1 MRHGWVSPVR
11 RRRHDEDG
19 SALVEFVWLGMLLL
33 VPLVYILLAV
43 FDVQGAAFGASAAS
57 RAAGRAYA
65 LADTDAEGL
74 ARARRA
80 VEVALADQGVDQPFD
95 VRVTCEPAPPCHRR
109 GSTIIVRVSSR
120 VVLPLVPAA
129 LGGGAPSFAIASE
142 HRVPIGRYREV
153 GP

>member
-1 MRHGWVSPVR
+1 MTRG
-11 RRRHDEDG
+11 DESG
-19 SALVEFVWLGMLLL
+19 SALVEFVWLAMLLL
-33 VPLVYILLAV
+33 VPLVYFVVAV
-43 FDVQGAAFGASAAS
+43 FDVQRAAFGASAAS

-74 ARARRA
+74 RRARTA
-80 VEVALADQGVDQPFD
+80 VEVAFADQGIDQP
-95 VRVTCEPAPPCHRR
+95 VELEVTCEPAPPCHRR

-120 VVLPLVPAA
+120 VSLPLVPAA
-129 LGGGAPSFAIASE
+129 LGGGAPSFAIASD